1 MTDRPL
7 SAVSSFV
14 VLCRS
19 AAVANSIRHDRYA
32 ARMSRLRET
41 DEPQSRRDRP
51 AKPPLSR
58 AVITAAAL
66 EIVRQD
72 DLDSVTLRKV
82 ADRLDTGPASL
93 YVYVANREE
102 LLERM
107 LDRVLSEVPPVR
119 VEARRWQ
126 TRLVELFTR
135 MLAALDRYPGIAQ
148 VGLGSMSTSP
158 AGLAI
163 TENCLALL
171 RSGGVSD
178 QAAAWLCDGL
188 LLYTYAHAVE
198 HAIERKR
205 TPTAPHHKSPDT
217 DFSSEAR
224 ELFASLPEDRFPN
237 LRRMAVTMT
246 TGDDAARFEFGLS
259 SLIHGA
265 LESG

>member
-1 MTDRPL
+1 VPP
-7 SAVSSFV
+7 
-14 VLCRS
+14 
-19 AAVANSIRHDRYA
+19 I
-32 ARMSRLRET
+32 RET

-107 LDRVLSEVPPVR
+107 LDQVLSEVPLVR

-126 TRLVELFTR
+126 ARLVELFTG
-135 MLAALDRYPGIAQ
+135 MLAALNRYPGIAQ
-148 VGLGSMSTSP
+148 VGLGSVSTSP

-163 TENCLALL
+163 SENCLALL
-171 RSGGVSD
+171 RTGAVSD
-178 QAAAWLCDGL
+178 QAAAWLCDAL
-188 LLYTYAHAVE
+188 SLFTHAHAVE
-198 HAIERKR
+198 YAIERR
-205 TPTAPHHKSPDT
+205 RAPTAPHHKSPDT
-217 DFSSEAR
+217 DFGAEVR
-224 ELFASLPEDRFPN
+224 ELFASLPEDRYPN
-237 LRRMAVTMT
+237 LKRMAVTMT
-246 TGDDAARFEFGLS
+246 TGDDATRFEFGVS
-259 SLIHGA
+259 ALIRGA
-265 LESG
+265 LEGGEASAGSPSRGTRARRS